1 MFRNILKALTSV
13 ALLVVTGCASM
24 TSSLDVGGE
33 EGGKVAAA
41 VEELNEVKHNPKKA
55 SEFFVSK
62 QSQPD
67 TKKLNQFT
75 YYLAGKPVITGS
87 TATCPVLIEKAD
99 GTSLGNQEWTFEKVA
114 EKWKI
119 KSAPTP

>member
-1 MFRNILKALTSV
+1 
-13 ALLVVTGCASM
+13 M
-24 TSSLDVGGE
+24 TSTLDVGGE

-41 VEELNEVKHNPKKA
+41 IEDLNEVKHNPKKA
-55 SEFFVSK
+55 SEFFVTK

-75 YYLAGKPVITGS
+75 YYTAGKPVITGS
-87 TATCPVLIEKAD
+87 TATCKVFIEKVD
-99 GTSLGNQEWTFEKVA
+99 GTPVGNREWTFEKVS

-119 KSAPTP
+119 KSAPMQ